1 MRKLLI
7 TCIIIFFNNIVNSQ
21 NADSVFC
28 IALYAFAHNDTLL
41 AQKEIQRAILFD
53 TSTTNPQKYI
63 AAATIYAASGN
74 ISKAEFFLNQTYQ
87 KVNNKLHHSEILL
100 TKSDIYISAT
110 KYFNAIATLLQID
123 TEENKGLDTAVNIR
137 LGICYFNLQRYNES
151 QECFLKAVTESQ
163 KPEIEKIIRK
173 AKKQRHPS
181 PLICGISSALIP
193 GTGQYMSLRVV
204 DGLSSEVILGSLALL
219 GVYLAEHYGNWTA
232 ILCVLPWVQRYY
244 LGGIKNAVQCA
255 RSRKV
260 NKNRHYI
267 CLINNMLNIENNYLK

>member
-7 TCIIIFFNNIVNSQ
+7 ICIIIFFNSIVYSQ
-21 NADSVFC
+21 NADSVFR

-53 TSTTNPQKYI
+53 TSSSNPQKYL

-87 KVNNKLHHSEILL
+87 KVNNKLHYSEILL
-100 TKSDIYISAT
+100 TKADIYISAT
-110 KYFNAIATLLQID
+110 KYFNAIAALLQID
-123 TEENKGLDTAVNIR
+123 SEGNKGLDTAINIR
-137 LGICYFNLQRYNES
+137 LGICYFNLQRFEES
-151 QECFLKAVTESQ
+151 KECFFKAVTNNQ
-163 KPEIEKIIRK
+163 KPTIEKIIRK

-181 PLICGISSALIP
+181 PLIYGISSALIP

-204 DGLSSEVILGSLALL
+204 DGLSSELLLGSLALL

-244 LGGIKNAVQCA
+244 LGGIKNAVECA
-255 RSRKV
+255 RDRKAT
-260 NKNRHYI
+260 KNRHYI

>member
-7 TCIIIFFNNIVNSQ
+7 LCTIIYFSSIAYSQ
-21 NADSVFC
+21 NADSVFR
-28 IALYAFAHNDTLL
+28 IALYAFAHGDTLL

-53 TSTTNPQKYI
+53 TLKSNPQKHI

-74 ISKAEFFLNQTYQ
+74 ISKADFFLNQTYQ
-87 KVNNKLHHSEILL
+87 YVNSNLQYNEILL
-100 TKSDIYISAT
+100 TKADIYISAT
-110 KYFNAIATLLQID
+110 KYFNAIAALLQID
-123 TEENKGLDTAVNIR
+123 SEGNNALDTAINLR

-151 QECFLKAVTESQ
+151 QECFLKAVKESQ

-173 AKKQRHPS
+173 AKKQHSPS
-181 PLICGISSALIP
+181 PLMCGISSALIP
-193 GTGQYMSLRVV
+193 GAGQYMSLRIV
-204 DGLSSEVILGSLALL
+204 DGLSSEVLLGSLALL

-232 ILCVLPWVQRYY
+232 ILCVLPLMQRYY
-244 LGGIKNAVQCA
+244 LGGIKIAVQCA

-267 CLINNMLNIENNYLK
+267 CLKNNMLNLENNYLQ